1 MPHIHHTAAMRLSS
15 SASATILVAL
25 VFVSLL
31 YVRSWRRMQ
40 RASASAIPGWRLA
53 SFLSG
58 MSLIWVAL
66 GSPLVA
72 YDHDLLTVHMIQHL
86 LLMSFAPALIL
97 LGEPLLAFWYG
108 LPRFGKIVFGP
119 LFRRPMAEQFG
130 RALSR
135 PALCWFVSVSTLLG
149 WHVPALF
156 SLGMHSDVWHCVE
169 QASFLGAGFLFWL
182 PVVQPWPSV
191 SKGPQWSTILYLFLA
206 TLPCDILSGLLVF
219 TDRVAYPA
227 YFSMPRHFG
236 FSVLEDQQCA
246 AALMWTCVTLV
257 YLVPAAILSTR
268 LLSPRSFYRGD
279 LVQSELR
286 GDAASQR
293 DSQRLEAV

>member
-1 MPHIHHTAAMRLSS
+1 MPHIHHAAAMGLSLSS
-15 SASATILVAL
+15 TATILVAL

-31 YVRSWRRMQ
+31 YVRSWGRMQ

-86 LLMSFAPALIL
+86 LLMTFATALIL
-97 LGEPLLAFWYG
+97 LGEPFLM
-108 LPRFGKIVFGP
+108 FGP
-119 LFRRPMAEQFG
+119 FFRRPLVQRFARMI
-130 RALSR
+130 SR
-135 PALCWFVSVSTLLG
+135 PALCWIVSASILLA

-156 SLGMHSDVWHCVE
+156 TLGMRSEVWHCVE
-169 QASFLGAGFLFWL
+169 QGSFLGAGFLFWL

-191 SKGPQWSTILYLFLA
+191 SMGPQWSTLLYLFLA
-206 TLPCDILSGLLVF
+206 TLPCDLLSGFLVF
-219 TDRVAYPA
+219 SDRVAYPM

-268 LLSPRSFYRGD
+268 LLSPCSFYHVNV
-279 LVQSELR
+279 VQSELH
-286 GDAASQR
+286 GGAASQR
-293 DSQRLEAV
+293 DQQHLEIV